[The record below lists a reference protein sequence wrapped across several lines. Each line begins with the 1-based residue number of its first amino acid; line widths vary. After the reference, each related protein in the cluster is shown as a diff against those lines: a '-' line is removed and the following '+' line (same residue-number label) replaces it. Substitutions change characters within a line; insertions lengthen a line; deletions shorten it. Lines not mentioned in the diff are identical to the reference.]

1 MNETEFEESVID
13 SSVNQ
18 MIDQEIVRIQNHI
31 NNE

>member
-18 MIDQEIVRIQNHI
+18 LIDQEIVRIQNA
-31 NNE
+31 NND